1 MDVRNGYFK
10 VSIREMGS
18 FLQIFPPENGGKPLE
33 LKEVQEYLEQRGYS
47 GFN

>member
-33 LKEVQEYLEQRGYS
+33 LRSEERRVGKECM
-47 GFN
+47 